1 MGCST
6 HPLPLRG
13 DQVAQLLVTLFA
25 RSRPGSRPASRGP
38 GLDLFAPLRGD
49 SLPLDSAVQPP
60 ALRFVFTG
68 GLVFALAAALI
79 VGLRQEGG
87 NVLLEVA
94 VVATINIASLMPAL
108 AWMLLVRG
116 LVPEF
121 VFRRPPLVRA
131 ALLSYG
137 AYAIAGLVSGAAR
150 VALMGLA
157 GHYVGG
163 GSLVGTVVSDLT
175 ANLLLTLLLGA
186 MANQYYAALG
196 RIRLQQRALL
206 ARVGE
211 LEHSRRLIAATE
223 DRQRRDVAEVLHG
236 RVQTRL
242 VVAWHRLGECERLLG
257 SDLPAA
263 QALLAQ
269 VRDQIEEVRESDIR
283 RLSHALH
290 PALIQMG
297 LVPAIRSLAQRFED
311 HLRVT
316 VHADEQVLA
325 HDSVADNRL
334 PEPLRLAVYR
344 LAEEGLGNVLR
355 HAEAKRV
362 DIHLTMAD
370 AYRLAV
376 TVQDDGRGCDANSIQ
391 PSFGL
396 ASISA
401 RVGSLGGNWEI
412 VSEPEK
418 GTTLR
423 ATLPVVSEARETPEA
438 SRQ

>member
-1 MGCST
+1 MNQFGWKRDGPVAGRRRLLRLNPFASHGT
-6 HPLPLRG
+6 EPLPLE
-13 DQVAQLLVTLFA
+13 
-25 RSRPGSRPASRGP
+25 SS
-38 GLDLFAPLRGD
+38 
-49 SLPLDSAVQPP
+49 VQPP

-79 VGLRQEGG
+79 VGLRQEGE
-87 NVLLEVA
+87 NVLLQVA
-94 VVATINIASLMPAL
+94 MAGVINIGSLVPAL
-108 AWMLLVRG
+108 AWMLLVRV
-116 LVPEF
+116 LVPES

-131 ALLSYG
+131 AILSYG

-150 VALMGLA
+150 VTIMALG
-157 GHYVGG
+157 GHYLDGRP
-163 GSLVGTVVSDLT
+163 LVGTVISDLT

-257 SDLPAA
+257 TDVPAA
-263 QALLAQ
+263 RALLAQ

-311 HLRVT
+311 HLRVS
-316 VHADEQVLA
+316 VHADDRVLA
-325 HDSVADNRL
+325 YDAVTNNRL
-334 PEPLRLAVYR
+334 PEALRLAVYR
-344 LAEEGLGNVLR
+344 LVEEGLGNVLR

-362 DIHLTMAD
+362 DIHLGMAD
-370 AYRLAV
+370 SYRLAV
-376 TVQDDGRGCDANSIQ
+376 TVQDDGRGCDVDSIQ
-391 PSFGL
+391 RSFGL

-401 RVGSLGGNWEI
+401 RVGSLGGNWEL

-418 GTTLR
+418 GTTLA
-423 ATLPVVSEARETPEA
+423 ATLPLVAESREAPEA
-438 SRQ
+438 NRH